1 MSNTVTKLINKKLIT
16 PPTWLASNVMYE
28 VMTGSIAYGVS
39 NDTSDCD
46 IYGFC
51 IPRKED
57 VFPNLKGLIPGFDE
71 IQNFEQYSQHHILDK
86 DTGKNYDISIYNIVK
101 YFKLVTENNPNM
113 VDTLYVP
120 GNCVLYTNY
129 VGNLVRQ
136 NRDLFLHKGSYYKF
150 SGYAHS
156 MLHKLHVKKDQKDS
170 INEILNK
177 LDRDYSV
184 DEINVELQKR
194 KAEKATILNNLSTT
208 ELKEYKNYLKSN
220 RLQNIVKLDQK
231 YDLKFGYHLVRLAY
245 EADMILSEG
254 TLDLQRHRE
263 HLKAI
268 RRGEVS
274 EQDLRNW
281 FSEKEKTLEKLY
293 RESTLRNTPDVPK
306 IRQLL
311 LDCLEHHYRTLEN
324 CFVNPNKEKQI
335 LEEIRK
341 LVC

>member
-1 MSNTVTKLINKKLIT
+1 MSSTITKLINKKLIN
-16 PPTWLASNVMYE
+16 PPIWLASNVMYE

-46 IYGFC
+46 VYGFC

-71 IQNFEQYSQHHILDK
+71 IHSFEQFQEHHILDQ
-86 DTGKNYDISIYNIVK
+86 DTGKNYDLSIYNIVK
-101 YFKLVTENNPNM
+101 YFKLVAENNPNM

-136 NRDLFLHKGSYYKF
+136 NRDLFLHKGAYAKF

-156 MLHKLHVKKDQKDS
+156 MLHKLHVKKDQKDTINIILDKVKETYS
-170 INEILNK
+170 I
-177 LDRDYSV
+177 

-194 KAEKATILNNLSTT
+194 KSEKSTILTNLSTK

-220 RLQNIVKLDQK
+220 RLQNIVNKDQL
-231 YDLKFGYHLVRLAY
+231 YDYKFGYHLVRLAY

-293 RESTLRNTPDVPK
+293 RESKIRSVPDIHK

-311 LDCLEHHYRTLEN
+311 VDCLEHHYRTLEN
-324 CFVNPNKEKQI
+324 CFVKQNKEKEI
-335 LEEIRK
+335 LEQIRK
-341 LVC
+341 LLS